1 MYAEAWLVDVLLQ
14 YLGFGVPAK
23 ESAGRRAATQ
33 ADVANQS
40 ALTSA
45 EEDNLEKDAMLAQ
58 VEARDLIEF
67 GMIPVSDVG
76 RRPYEVHLR
85 VWFQI
90 MLLSKFVHND
100 AYIQTLNGVSY
111 KYRKLNNK
119 QQPK

>member
-1 MYAEAWLVDVLLQ
+1 M
-14 YLGFGVPAK
+14 PAK

-45 EEDNLEKDAMLAQ
+45 EEDNLEKDAMLVQ

-76 RRPYEVHLR
+76 RRPYEIHLR
-85 VWFQI
+85 I
-90 MLLSKFVHND
+90 
-100 AYIQTLNGVSY
+100 
-111 KYRKLNNK
+111 
-119 QQPK
+119 